1 MYFYKYV
8 LFLRKISLVVSL
20 RWVLAYLVGRSI
32 PPRTSQVLTFSDAIC
47 ISKIKMIFQSF
58 LEVLLNKEFYNFIDQ
73 IEHSVQ
79 IKIKNHEI
87 LIMKYLKKCQL
98 FINIFYFRSSRPYM
112 FCKKGVLESFAKF
125 YGKHLCQSL
134 FFNKAAGLRPAA
146 FLKKRHWDR
155 CFPVNFTKFLR
166 SPFFTEQLRWLL
178 LLLQY
183 FLTFAVSSTPKIKM
197 ICNFQRRIQNSVKHL
212 RRTFL

>member
-1 MYFYKYV
+1 M
-8 LFLRKISLVVSL
+8 
-20 RWVLAYLVGRSI
+20 
-32 PPRTSQVLTFSDAIC
+32 PIC

-73 IEHSVQ
+73 IELSVQ

-87 LIMKYLKKCQL
+87 LIMKYLKKWQL
-98 FINIFYFRSSRPYM
+98 FINIFYFRSSRPDM
-112 FCKKGVLESFAKF
+112 FCKKGVLENFAKF

-134 FFNKAAGLRPAA
+134 FFNKVAALRPATL
-146 FLKKRHWDR
+146 LKKRFWDR

-166 SPFFTEQLRWLL
+166 TPFFTEQLRWLL
-178 LLLQY
+178 FLFQY

-197 ICNFQRRIQNSVKHL
+197 ICNFQRRIQNPVKHL

>member
-1 MYFYKYV
+1 
-8 LFLRKISLVVSL
+8 
-20 RWVLAYLVGRSI
+20 
-32 PPRTSQVLTFSDAIC
+32 
-47 ISKIKMIFQSF
+47 MIFQSF

-73 IEHSVQ
+73 IELSVQ

-87 LIMKYLKKCQL
+87 LIMKYLKKWQL
-98 FINIFYFRSSRPYM
+98 FINIFYFRSSRPDM
-112 FCKKGVLESFAKF
+112 FCKKGVLENFAKF

-134 FFNKAAGLRPAA
+134 FFNKVAALRPATLLNI
-146 FLKKRHWDR
+146 FLKPATLFKWSLWDR

-166 SPFFTEQLRWLL
+166 TPFFTEQLRWLL
-178 LLLQY
+178 FLFQY

-197 ICNFQRRIQNSVKHL
+197 ICNFQRRIQNPVKHL